1 MIWGNFESSRK
12 VLLDMYAE
20 PKWDEANGIDFANLR
35 LGCLKVEN
43 ENADK
48 PVILTKALIYEYL
61 LGNARL
67 DVRAEDFF
75 PDRLGH
81 DFLLRRIRGR
91 WIDGLRK
98 NTLNGLLAKHEKE
111 QDGLC
116 YTGNTDLGHC
126 APDWETLMKL
136 GYTGLLD
143 RAKKAHE
150 SATTKEQDVFYKSVE
165 ITLSSTLSFIKRL
178 ATATEKL
185 GGDKAEL
192 VAKSLRN
199 LTVGAPSNIL
209 EAMQLVMIH
218 YKLQTNVEGEN
229 IRSIGG
235 LDRMFYPF
243 YKNDIANGT
252 FTEAQIRE
260 LFRFFFYKFFAMKV
274 TANVPFLLGG
284 RLADGTSGINELSY
298 LIVEEYIAIDVNDPK
313 IHIRWHDDIAD
324 DFIRLVLTSIRDGRN
339 SFVFI
344 NDNTVE
350 KALIGVGEAPE
361 DARNY
366 IVIGCYEPCAAGK
379 EIPCTC
385 AGRANM
391 TKALLTVMTG
401 GDDAYTGKKVGSV
414 TADADSYKNFDEF
427 YAAVKTQIAAF
438 IDGAIDLVRG
448 YEAYYPDISQAPLL
462 SSTYESCIE
471 KGKDAYAGGAKYN
484 NSSIVV
490 FSVASTTDALLA
502 VKKFVYEEKRFTL
515 SEFAKILENNWK
527 GNEMLRLEA
536 LRNVPKYGN
545 GIAESDAISKDLV
558 AFASKCVNGKPNG
571 RGGVFRLGLFSIDYR
586 VSFGERLGATPDGR
600 MSGDPLSKNMGAVT
614 AMDKEGVTALISSVT
629 NIDYTNVPDGTVL
642 DLMLHSSATEGDEGI
657 NAMSALLKTYMLRGG
672 FALQINVLSHEV
684 LRAAQ
689 KEPEKYAT
697 LQVRRCGWN
706 VYFTELS
713 KVEQD
718 DLIRQCENAS

>member
-1 MIWGNFESSRK
+1 MIWDNFENSRK
-12 VLLDMYAE
+12 ALLDIFAE
-20 PKWDEANGIDFANLR
+20 PKWDETSGLESQELR
-35 LGCLKVEN
+35 AGCLKIED

-48 PVILTKALIYEYL
+48 PRILTKALIYEFL
-61 LGNARL
+61 MENSRI

-75 PDRLGH
+75 PDRLAH
-81 DFLLRRIRGR
+81 DRLLRRIRAR
-91 WIDGLRK
+91 WIDDLRK
-98 NTLNGLLAKHEKE
+98 GELAELLGKHENE
-111 QDGLC
+111 QEGLC
-116 YTGNTDLGHC
+116 YTGNVDLGHC
-126 APDWETLMKL
+126 APDWETLMEL

-150 SATTKEQDVFYKSVE
+150 KATTAEQDAFYSSVE
-165 ITLSSTLSFIKRL
+165 ITLSATMRFIERL
-178 ATATEKL
+178 ADATEKL
-185 GGDKAEL
+185 GGEKAEL
-192 VAKSLRN
+192 VVKSLRN
-199 LTVGAPSNIL
+199 LTKGAPSNIL
-209 EAMQLVMIH
+209 EAMQLVMLH
-218 YKLQTNVEGEN
+218 YTLQTNVEAEN

-252 FTEAQIRE
+252 FTEKQIRE
-260 LFRFFFYKFFAMKV
+260 LFRFFFYRFFAMKV
-274 TANVPFLLGG
+274 TANVPFFLGG
-284 RLADGTSGINELSY
+284 RLADGSSGINELSY

-313 IHIRWHDDIAD
+313 IHIRWYNEIPE
-324 DFIRLVLTSIRDGRN
+324 DFVRVVLTSIRDGRN
-339 SFVFI
+339 SFVFV

-350 KALIGVGEAPE
+350 KALIGVGETPE

-391 TKALLTVMTG
+391 SKALLTVMNNG
-401 GDDAYTGKKVGSV
+401 VDAYTGKKVGVV

-427 YAAVKTQIAAF
+427 YAAVKAQIASF
-438 IDGAIDLVRG
+438 IDGAAELIRG
-448 YEAYYPDISQAPLL
+448 YEEYYPKVSQAPLL
-462 SSTYESCIE
+462 SSTYESCME

-490 FSVASTTDALLA
+490 FSVASTADALVA

-515 SEFAKILENNWK
+515 SEFATILANNWE
-527 GNEMLRLEA
+527 GHEMLRLEA
-536 LRNVPKYGN
+536 LRNLPKYGN
-545 GIAESDAISKDLV
+545 GIDEPDSIAKDLV
-558 AFASKCVNGKPNG
+558 AFASDCVNSKPDG

-600 MSGDPLSKNMGAVT
+600 LAGEPISKNMGAVT

-629 NIDYTNVPDGTVL
+629 NVNYEEVPDGTVL

-657 NAMSALLKTYMLRGG
+657 NAMSSLLLTYMLRGG

-689 KEPEKYAT
+689 KNPEKYAT

-718 DLIRQCENAS
+718 DLIRQCENAG